1 MGDEKEDKTVRIDDR
16 VKPDAVSGRSAM
28 PCIVRFSG
36 ALAGA
41 AHWLSTN
48 KELLIGRAPE
58 ADICIPDKRVSQRHA
73 RVVISPEGA
82 VFVEDLRSTN
92 GTYVNGEKVM
102 RRALRD
108 GDEVLLLP
116 DHILKFCHQVNV
128 TPETVDRSGADA
140 TRDARTSD
148 SARQDMLTRIDQDF
162 IQARKQNEDLALL
175 MVAVDG
181 FAKIDETHGRDVGDM
196 VLREVTKVV
205 SPVLRREDVLA
216 RYENNIFAILLH
228 NLNESGTVVLAQRI
242 RRAVKY
248 HHFIHKG
255 EKISVT
261 VSLGIGNLT
270 RNMKNAMDLVREV
283 QTHLDKAISAG
294 HDTINGSQ
302 SIRDIFRQIG
312 NKHVA

>member
-1 MGDEKEDKTVRIDDR
+1 MGDEKEDKTVRIDER

-36 ALAGA
+36 TQTGV

-58 ADICIPDKRVSQRHA
+58 ADVCIPDRRVSQRHA
-73 RVVISPEGA
+73 RVVVTPEGA
-82 VFVEDLRSTN
+82 VFVEDLGSTN

-116 DHILKFCHQVNV
+116 DYILKFCYQVNV
-128 TPETVDRSGADA
+128 APEAAGRSGADA

-148 SARQDMLTRIDQDF
+148 DARQDMLMRIDQDF
-162 IQARKQNEDLALL
+162 IQAKKQNEDLALL

-181 FAKIDETHGRDVGDM
+181 FAKIDETHGQDVGDM
-196 VLREVTKVV
+196 VLREVTQVV
-205 SPVLRREDVLA
+205 GTVLRREDVLA
-216 RYENNIFAILLH
+216 RYENNTFAILLH

-248 HHFIHKG
+248 HHFIHQG
-255 EKISVT
+255 EKIRVT
-261 VSLGIGNLT
+261 VSLGIGSLT
-270 RNMKNAMDLVREV
+270 KNMKNAMDLIREA
-283 QTHLDKAISAG
+283 QAHLDKAISAG

-302 SIRDIFRQIG
+302 SIRAIFREIG